1 MSMGNMVHTCR
12 RVEGLQHMLN
22 MYYEAVESVP
32 QTELQLLTPIL
43 KDLESSLDAG
53 FQVLNWNSL
62 GIADFTQQCRKAINE
77 FNTRIGQV
85 LKNKRDIEALV
96 QSIAMAD
103 IVPDDDALHVP
114 TLQVC
119 FSPSITLHRCAL
131 VLAVFTYSC
140 AFRNSMI
147 PSNHRG
153 SMWWTTLSRS
163 IALFLSCS
171 GRWKRWLQ
179 VPILES
185 LPTWPLIISI
195 GKDVCSTP

>member
-1 MSMGNMVHTCR
+1 MTVLWMCR
-12 RVEGLQHMLN
+12 RVDGLQHMLN

-32 QTELQLLTPIL
+32 QTELLLLTPIL

-96 QSIAMAD
+96 QAISFAQ
-103 IVPDDDALHVP
+103 IVPDDDALNVP

-119 FSPSITLHRCAL
+119 WSSITDLTYFGLFYNFCHFAL
-131 VLAVFTYSC
+131 
-140 AFRNSMI
+140 
-147 PSNHRG
+147 
-153 SMWWTTLSRS
+153 
-163 IALFLSCS
+163 
-171 GRWKRWLQ
+171 
-179 VPILES
+179 
-185 LPTWPLIISI
+185 
-195 GKDVCSTP
+195 